1 MEESEDTPLE
11 ETEDTSLKES
21 EDTPLEEEEDTSLGE
36 EEVTPVGTVEHTSL
50 RFVEGSCI
58 SDGQR
63 VIVTFYDRGLNKFSI
78 GAKIFHFFIYSVI
91 SFPTGV
97 YIFPKINFILPPPP
111 KKKCFSGLNPLN
123 WGKQIT
129 FRENK

>member
-78 GAKIFHFFIYSVI
+78 GSKIFHFIYLFCYLLPYRSVYF
-91 SFPTGV
+91 SKNKFCSAPTTEKK
-97 YIFPKINFILPPPP
+97 IFFRVKSAEL
-111 KKKCFSGLNPLN
+111 
-123 WGKQIT
+123 GKTIY
-129 FRENK
+129 F